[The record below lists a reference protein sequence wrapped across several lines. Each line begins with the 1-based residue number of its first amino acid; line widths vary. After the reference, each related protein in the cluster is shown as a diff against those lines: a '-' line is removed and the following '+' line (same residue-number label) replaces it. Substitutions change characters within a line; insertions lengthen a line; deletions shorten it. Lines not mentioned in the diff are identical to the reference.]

1 MSILMQLK
9 TGLSEKEWENLWARV
24 VSASRWQT
32 EALAMGF
39 EEWRQAVID
48 EGENRRFITYA
59 TTGKR
64 IGLRKGIAQV
74 VAEIRHDV
82 AEGMIL
88 HGSHGPNPNTS

>member
-9 TGLSEKEWENLWARV
+9 TGLSEREWEDLWARLV
-24 VSASRWQT
+24 RSPRFQT
-32 EALAMGF
+32 EALIIGF

-74 VAEIRHDV
+74 VAELRHDV
-82 AEGMIL
+82 AEGMI
-88 HGSHGPNPNTS
+88 HGSPGPNTS